1 MNKILY
7 IILTILLVAQSLYS
21 TEKILKIKVD
31 GAITPATT
39 SFITRG
45 LEVAR
50 KMDAEAVIIMLNTPG
65 GLLESTRE
73 IVQNILESS
82 VPVVVY
88 VSPKGAR
95 AGSAGVFI
103 TLSAN
108 IAVMAPGTNIG
119 AAHPVGMQGEAD
131 SSVMF
136 DKVTNDAAAFV
147 RSIANQRNRNISW
160 AEKSVRE
167 SISSTEQEALDS
179 NVIDFI
185 APNLDSLLRG
195 INNFKTIT
203 STGEKTINT
212 SDVEIIEL
220 ESNWKDELLKIISNP
235 NVAYLLLMAGIY
247 GIFFEIYNPGAIF
260 PGVLGGIS
268 LILAAYS
275 FQMLP
280 VNWAGIA
287 LILLAVIMFLLE
299 IKVVSHGLLSIGGVI
314 SLFLGSIMLFDDPTE
329 YVSVSISLII
339 TVVILTT
346 IFFLVIISLG
356 IKAQYKK
363 VSSGSSAMLDEKGV
377 AISEIKP
384 GKAGKVKVRGEIWRA
399 VSDVEI
405 KEGEEI
411 KVERV
416 ESLTLFVK
424 PK

>member
-1 MNKILY
+1 MNKVLY
-7 IILTILLVAQSLYS
+7 LILTILLAAQSLHS

-39 SFITRG
+39 SFIIRG
-45 LEVAR
+45 LEVAK
-50 KMDAEAVIIMLNTPG
+50 KMDAEAVIILLNTPG

-147 RSIANQRNRNISW
+147 RSIANQRNRNVSW

-363 VSSGSSAMLDEKGV
+363 VSSGNSAMLEAKGV

-416 ESLTLFVK
+416 ESLTLYVK

>member
-1 MNKILY
+1 MKKCIYILIVIVLVSQNLISSQKI
-7 IILTILLVAQSLYS
+7 I
-21 TEKILKIKVD
+21 KIKVD
-31 GAITPATT
+31 GAISPATS
-39 SFITRG
+39 SFIARG
-45 LEVAR
+45 LDKAQ
-50 KMDAEAVIIMLNTPG
+50 KMNSEAVIIMLNTPG

-147 RSIANQRNRNISW
+147 RSIAQQRNRNSSW

-185 APNLDSLLRG
+185 APNLDSLLKA
-195 INNFKTIT
+195 INNLKTTT
-203 STGEKTINT
+203 STGEKIINT
-212 SDVEIIEL
+212 TDIEIIEL

-280 VNWAGIA
+280 VNWAGLA
-287 LILLAVIMFLLE
+287 LILFAVIMFLLE
-299 IKVVSHGLLSIGGVI
+299 IKVVSHGILSIGGVI

-346 IFFLVIISLG
+346 LFFLVVISLG

-363 VSSGSSAMLDEKGV
+363 VSLGNTAMLDEKGIV
-377 AISEIKP
+377 ISEIKP
-384 GKAGKVKVRGEIWRA
+384 GKPGKVKVRGEIWRA
-399 VSDVEI
+399 LSDVEI
-405 KEGEEI
+405 KVGEEVKI
-411 KVERV
+411 EKV

>member
-1 MNKILY
+1 MKKILY
-7 IILTILLVAQSLYS
+7 ILLIILTTQSLFAA
-21 TEKILKIKVD
+21 EKILKIKVD
-31 GAITPATT
+31 GAITPATS
-39 SFITRG
+39 SFIARG
-45 LEVAR
+45 LEVA
-50 KMDAEAVIIMLNTPG
+50 KKKNAEAVIIMLNTPG

-147 RSIANQRNRNISW
+147 RSIANQRNRNASW

-185 APNLDSLLRG
+185 APNLDSLLKA
-195 INNFKTIT
+195 INNFKTST

-212 SDVEIIEL
+212 TDVGIIEL

-314 SLFLGSIMLFDDPTE
+314 SLFLGSVMLFDDPTE

-363 VSSGSSAMLDEKGV
+363 VSSGNPAMLEEKGI
-377 AISEIKP
+377 AITDIKP

-399 VSDVEI
+399 VSNVEI

-411 KVERV
+411 KVEKV

-424 PK
+424 PN

>member
-7 IILTILLVAQSLYS
+7 IILTILLAIQSLYS

-31 GAITPATT
+31 GAITPATS
-39 SFITRG
+39 SFIARG

-50 KMDAEAVIIMLNTPG
+50 KMNAEAVIIMLNTPG

-147 RSIANQRNRNISW
+147 RTIANQRNRNVSW

-179 NVIDFI
+179 NVIDLI
-185 APNLDSLLRG
+185 APNLDSLLKG
-195 INNFKTIT
+195 INNYKTVT

-212 SDVEIIEL
+212 TDVEIIEL

-287 LILLAVIMFLLE
+287 LILLAVVMFLLE

-339 TVVILTT
+339 TVVVLTT

-363 VSSGSSAMLDEKGV
+363 VSIGNSAMLEEKGV
-377 AISEIKP
+377 VISEIKP

-411 KVERV
+411 KIEKVD
-416 ESLTLFVK
+416 SLTLFVK

>member
-1 MNKILY
+1 MKKIL
-7 IILTILLVAQSLYS
+7 IISILLLLVSHSLYS
-21 TEKILKIKVD
+21 TPKILKIRVD
-31 GAITPATT
+31 GAITPATS
-39 SFITRG
+39 SFIARG
-45 LEVAR
+45 IE
-50 KMDAEAVIIMLNTPG
+50 KSQKIDAEAVIIMLNTPG

-73 IVQNILESS
+73 IVQNILESPI
-82 VPVVVY
+82 PVVVY
-88 VSPKGAR
+88 VAPQGAR

-103 TLSAN
+103 TLAAN

-147 RSIANQRNRNISW
+147 RSIAQRRNRNASW

-167 SISSTEQEALDS
+167 SISSTEKEALDS

-185 APNLDSLLRG
+185 APNLDSLLKA
-195 INNFKTIT
+195 INNFKTTT
-203 STGEKTINT
+203 STGEKIINT
-212 SDVEIIEL
+212 TDIQIIEL

-287 LILLAVIMFLLE
+287 LILLAVVMFLLE
-299 IKVVSHGLLSIGGVI
+299 IKIVSHGLLSIGGVI

-329 YVSVSISLII
+329 YVNVSMSLII

-346 IFFLVIISLG
+346 LFFLVIISLG
-356 IKAQYKK
+356 IKAQYRKA
-363 VSSGSSAMLDEKGV
+363 SLGSSALIDQT
-377 AISEIKP
+377 AIVISDIKP
-384 GKAGKVKVRGEIWRA
+384 GKPGKVKVRGEIWRA
-399 VSDVEI
+399 VSDAEI
-405 KEGEEI
+405 NSGYEVIIEK
-411 KVERV
+411 V

>member
-1 MNKILY
+1 
-7 IILTILLVAQSLYS
+7 
-21 TEKILKIKVD
+21 
-31 GAITPATT
+31 
-39 SFITRG
+39 
-45 LEVAR
+45 
-50 KMDAEAVIIMLNTPG
+50 
-65 GLLESTRE
+65 LLESTRE

-147 RSIANQRNRNISW
+147 RSIANQRNRNVSW

-195 INNFKTIT
+195 INNFKTMT

-329 YVSVSISLII
+329 YVDVSLSLII

-356 IKAQYKK
+356 IKAQYNK
-363 VSSGSSAMLDEKGV
+363 VSSGNSAMLEAKGI

-399 VSDVEI
+399 VSDVDI

>member
-1 MNKILY
+1 MNKVLY
-7 IILTILLVAQSLYS
+7 LILTILLATQSLQS

-39 SFITRG
+39 SFIIRG

-50 KMDAEAVIIMLNTPG
+50 KMDAEAVIILLNTPG

-147 RSIANQRNRNISW
+147 RSIANQRNRNVSW

-195 INNFKTIT
+195 INNFKTMT

-329 YVSVSISLII
+329 YVDVSLSLII

-356 IKAQYKK
+356 IKAQYNK
-363 VSSGSSAMLDEKGV
+363 VSSGNSAMLEAKGI

-399 VSDVEI
+399 VSDVDI